1 MMAEK
6 MGVLNVL
13 HDMHYDAEDTMEW
26 MERRRHEEGDPD
38 VVGEARPA
46 AEFPGYQERIASV
59 YDEILLQR
67 LRDAKRKIAQS
78 SEAIGSRSQ
87 FFMGEGSRVDLS
99 YIFRAFQHEG
109 LKKFTA

>member
-1 MMAEK
+1 MNNIMMAEK

-46 AEFPGYQERIASV
+46 A
-59 YDEILLQR
+59 
-67 LRDAKRKIAQS
+67 
-78 SEAIGSRSQ
+78 
-87 FFMGEGSRVDLS
+87 
-99 YIFRAFQHEG
+99 
-109 LKKFTA
+109 